1 MQTGAMG
8 DIFNTA
14 LKHNMPPYAFSL
26 LDRLSERK
34 RKHWQCAP
42 HRLLSLS
49 LGLPLMTGE
58 SVREANYGSR
68 PSAVKQSKTPTL
80 GPRGEEPQST
90 RAPESL
96 QRDTCRHTLCNWTSI
111 NRAIS
116 PHPLACSLDS
126 AGVRKMH
133 QIKQPL

>member
-1 MQTGAMG
+1 MG

-14 LKHNMPPYAFSL
+14 LKPNMPPYAFSL
-26 LDRLSERK
+26 PDRRSEKK
-34 RKHWQCAP
+34 RRHWQCAP
-42 HRLLSLS
+42 HRLLSLP
-49 LGLPLMTGE
+49 LGLPLITRE
-58 SVREANYGSR
+58 SVCKANYSSR

-80 GPRGEEPQST
+80 SPCGEEPQST

-96 QRDTCRHTLCNWTSI
+96 RGTHADTHSPLCVCNCTSI

-116 PHPLACSLDS
+116 LHPLACFLGS